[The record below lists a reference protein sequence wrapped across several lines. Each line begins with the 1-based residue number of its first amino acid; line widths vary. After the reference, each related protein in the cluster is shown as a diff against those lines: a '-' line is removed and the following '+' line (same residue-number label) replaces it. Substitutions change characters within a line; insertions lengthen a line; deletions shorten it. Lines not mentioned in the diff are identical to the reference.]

1 VKPKRGAHVFDLM
14 IGIEDVEEAARR
26 VEGVAERTPLRE
38 SRVISEATDADVH
51 LKYENLQRTGSFKI
65 RGAYNKM
72 SSLDDEE
79 REAGVIAASAGNH
92 AQGVALAA
100 AETGID
106 AKIVMP
112 KDAAISKVEATSEYG
127 GDHVEIVLHGVDYED
142 AYDRAREIE
151 GEEGRTFVH
160 PFDDPYVQAGQ
171 GTVGLEI
178 LDELPDVDTVVV
190 AVGGGGLAAG
200 VATAVK
206 ERSPDTRVIGV
217 QAEGASSV
225 KESLER
231 GEVYER
237 DDVSTISDGIA
248 TRRIAESTFEA
259 IRERVDEVVVV
270 DDDETA
276 NAMLRLLEREKT
288 VAEGAGAVPVAA
300 VLERDLGIQG
310 ETVVPLLCGGNI
322 DSNVLSQVINRGL
335 INAGRYLK
343 FETVLYDKPGA
354 LVDIATLISEHDA
367 NIYAIHH
374 DRMAK
379 DVTLNAAEVEFEV
392 ETRSREHSN
401 RLVRA
406 LEKKGYDI
414 EVLS

>member
-1 VKPKRGAHVFDLM
+1 M
-14 IGIEDVEEAARR
+14 IGIDDVEQAMER
-26 VEGVAERTPLRE
+26 VEGVAEKTPLRH
-38 SRVISEATDADVH
+38 SRTVSEATDADVH

-65 RGAYNKM
+65 RGAYNKI
-72 SSLDDEE
+72 SSLSDDE
-79 REAGVIAASAGNH
+79 RESGVIAASAGNH

-100 AETGID
+100 KEVGVET
-106 AKIVMP
+106 KIVMP
-112 KDAAISKVEATSEYG
+112 RDAAISKVEATSEYG
-127 GDHVEIVLHGVDYED
+127 GDHVEILLHGIDYGE
-142 AYDRAREIE
+142 AYEKAREIQE
-151 GEEGRTFVH
+151 NEGRVFVH
-160 PFDDPYVQAGQ
+160 PFDDPHVQAGQ

-178 LDELPDVDTVVV
+178 LDELADVDTVVV
-190 AVGGGGLAAG
+190 AVGGGGLATG

-206 ERSPDTRVIGV
+206 ERSPDTRVV
-217 QAEGASSV
+217 AAQAEGASSL

-237 DDVSTISDGIA
+237 DSVSTISDGIA
-248 TRRIAESTFEA
+248 TRRIAESTFEV
-259 IRERVDEVVVV
+259 IKERVDEAVVV

-276 NAMLRLLEREKT
+276 NAMLRLLERDKT
-288 VAEGAGAVPVAA
+288 VVEGAGAVPVAA
-300 VLERDLGIQG
+300 AIERDLDLEG
-310 ETVVPLLCGGNI
+310 ETVVPILCGGNI

-343 FETVLYDKPGA
+343 FETVLHDKPGA
-354 LVDIATLISEHDA
+354 LVDIATLISEHNA

-392 ETRSREHSN
+392 ETRSREHAN

-414 EVLS
+414 EVLG